1 MGLSGGGLLNWLVE
15 LDGLGKVAGLFAPV
29 SLLGRLLF
37 MGWDAGIIMV
47 KMLVGGQIYE
57 SFDAEWKL

>member
-15 LDGLGKVAGLFAPV
+15 LDGLGKVAVLFAPV
-29 SLLGRLLF
+29 SLLGRFLF

-57 SFDAEWKL
+57 SFDAEWQL